1 MTNTPSIGTCENLDL
16 VRDVLVCPQAISTTL
31 SPGLLVYQDA
41 ANGMKVVPTT
51 VIEGNAA
58 RFPINIPPAGQT
70 SSAVLGNKVVES
82 VKTGAIVIGVADGAI
97 VVDKYVQVSGV
108 VAGRMSQEALV
119 ITTVT
124 TLRDTL
130 LRRVG
135 RFLGR
140 ATGGLGQTVGS
151 IPLDAADG
159 AAIRVIML

>member
-1 MTNTPSIGTCENLDL
+1 LTTTSQVGDCENLDL
-16 VRDVLVCPQAISTTL
+16 VRDVMVVPQAISTTL

-51 VIEGNAA
+51 VVEGNAA

-70 SSAVLGNKVVES
+70 SNATLGNKVVES
-82 VKTGAIVIGVADGAI
+82 VKTGAIVIGVSDGI
-97 VVDKYVQVSGV
+97 IGFDKYVQVSGT
-108 VAGRMSQEALV
+108 VAGRFQLEALV

-135 RFLGR
+135 RCLGK
-140 ATGGLGQTVGS
+140 ASGGLGLTVGS
-151 IPLDAADG
+151 IPIATADG
-159 AAIRVIML
+159 DPVRVIML